1 MAAAATTIL
10 LRLIQDHHIPPSEVP
25 FIASTSLFC
34 LLFIFITADPTTFYT
49 IVGPWLPFA
58 SWRVHGRKSIQFLQR
73 GEKLVAKDDASST
86 VTASSATA
94 ATGDGDVKDTC
105 KEQSS
110 SNNTISLQLLINEIR
125 KRIQT
130 RYVIPSI
137 LAGIGVKFIAYQ
149 KPKII
154 GQMFDAAVGEES
166 NNATM
171 ETAFWPYFRS
181 LFLFVMMDFL
191 LVSIRDYYKYA
202 ALHRFRACSRTDM
215 LASILDQEQDY
226 LQEERHSVGL
236 AHLMHRETDRMQSI
250 VNESLPRLFFGVV
263 SLVAGIHALMHVDR
277 RLALMS
283 VVFNSPL
290 MAIIQK
296 LTRADLIKYSKLY
309 DESMGVANRMATSIL
324 SLDIIQCLQAHGAQ
338 WKVVE
343 TYQQRQEEFID
354 YLSATH
360 FRQTLLC
367 LVQYGL
373 SNLEDVVLLG
383 IGLSRVLHGEA
394 TIGSYYTFRSHLRL
408 LDQGQKELLKWWND
422 LMTLRMSSH
431 VYFELMY
438 RQSKISSKKK
448 DCGDDIMI
456 VPGNCDQSSL
466 VLKNVSFSYRLNPTV
481 KVLSGINLHLQPNKI
496 VALVGGSGGGKSS
509 VSRLLQRFY
518 DPTEGT
524 IELNNV
530 NIKSIDV
537 SWLRSHIRCIDQ
549 EQALPPDMT
558 IFENI
563 SLGVSREEMERGRE
577 YVFERVIQAAK
588 LAEAHEFI
596 VNKCESG
603 YDTPIRQIS
612 CLSGGQRQRIA
623 IARALISSA
632 NVLIC
637 DEITASLD
645 AETEKKVLNTL
656 FAAMMGKTLLVVAH
670 RLSTIRRADEI
681 VFMEDGKIVERGSHE
696 ELMGLRG
703 RYCDYLET
711 DHQDHDG

>member
-1 MAAAATTIL
+1 MPTNNQYATISFVAAATAIVI
-10 LRLIQDHHIPPSEVP
+10 RLIQDHIPPSEVP
-25 FIASTSLFC
+25 FITSACLFC
-34 LLFIFITADPTTFYT
+34 ILFVTITADPTTFYT

-58 SWRVHGRKSIQFLQR
+58 AWRLHGLKSIQFLQR
-73 GEKLVAKDDASST
+73 GEKLVRNAATAAADDDGKDTRKDKSNDSDASS
-86 VTASSATA
+86 
-94 ATGDGDVKDTC
+94 
-105 KEQSS
+105 
-110 SNNTISLQLLINEIR
+110 SNFISLQLLIDEVC

-137 LAGIGVKFIAYQ
+137 MAGVGVKFIAYQ
-149 KPKII
+149 KPKVV
-154 GQMFDAAVGEES
+154 GQMFDAVGQP
-166 NNATM
+166 NATM

-181 LFLFVMMDFL
+181 LFLFVMIDFI
-191 LVSIRDYYKYA
+191 LVSTRDYFKYA
-202 ALHRFRACSRTDM
+202 AVHRFRATSRTDM

-250 VNESLPRLFFGVV
+250 VNESLPRLFFGLV
-263 SLVAGIHALMHVDR
+263 SLVAGINALIHVDR

-290 MAIIQK
+290 VAVIQT
-296 LTRADLIKYSKLY
+296 LTRADLVKYSKLY
-309 DESMGVANRMATSIL
+309 DESMGAANRMATSIL

-343 TYQQRQEEFID
+343 KYRQRQDEFIE

-373 SNLEDVVLLG
+373 SNLEDVILLG

-394 TIGSYYTFRSHLRL
+394 TIGSYYTFRSHLVL
-408 LDQGQKELLKWWND
+408 LDQGQKELLRWWND

-438 RQSKISSKKK
+438 RQSKITSKGE
-448 DCGDDIMI
+448 CGDMI
-456 VPGNCDQSSL
+456 VPGKCDHQSSL
-466 VLKNVSFSYRLNPTV
+466 VLKNVSFSYRLNPAV
-481 KVLSGINLHLQPNKI
+481 KVLSGINLHLQPDKI

-537 SWLRSHIRCIDQ
+537 SWLRSHIRCISQ
-549 EQALPPDMT
+549 EQTLPPDMT

-563 SLGVSREEMERGRE
+563 SLGMSRDDVERGRD
-577 YVFERVIQAAK
+577 YVFDRVIDAAK

-596 VNKCESG
+596 INKCESG

-632 NVLIC
+632 KVLIA

-645 AETEKKVLNTL
+645 AETEKKVLSTL
-656 FAAMMGKTLLVVAH
+656 FGAMKGKMLLVVAH

-696 ELMGLRG
+696 ELMLLKG
-703 RYCDYLET
+703 RYCDYMET
-711 DHQDHDG
+711 DHQEHDG

>member
-1 MAAAATTIL
+1 M
-10 LRLIQDHHIPPSEVP
+10 
-25 FIASTSLFC
+25 
-34 LLFIFITADPTTFYT
+34 
-49 IVGPWLPFA
+49 
-58 SWRVHGRKSIQFLQR
+58 
-73 GEKLVAKDDASST
+73 
-86 VTASSATA
+86 
-94 ATGDGDVKDTC
+94 
-105 KEQSS
+105 
-110 SNNTISLQLLINEIR
+110 
-125 KRIQT
+125 
-130 RYVIPSI
+130 
-137 LAGIGVKFIAYQ
+137 
-149 KPKII
+149 
-154 GQMFDAAVGEES
+154 
-166 NNATM
+166 
-171 ETAFWPYFRS
+171 
-181 LFLFVMMDFL
+181 
-191 LVSIRDYYKYA
+191 
-202 ALHRFRACSRTDM
+202 
-215 LASILDQEQDY
+215 
-226 LQEERHSVGL
+226 
-236 AHLMHRETDRMQSI
+236 
-250 VNESLPRLFFGVV
+250 
-263 SLVAGIHALMHVDR
+263 
-277 RLALMS
+277 
-283 VVFNSPL
+283 
-290 MAIIQK
+290 
-296 LTRADLIKYSKLY
+296 
-309 DESMGVANRMATSIL
+309 
-324 SLDIIQCLQAHGAQ
+324 
-338 WKVVE
+338 
-343 TYQQRQEEFID
+343 
-354 YLSATH
+354 
-360 FRQTLLC
+360 
-367 LVQYGL
+367 VQYGL

-448 DCGDDIMI
+448 DCGDNIMI
-456 VPGNCDQSSL
+456 VPENCDQSSL

-563 SLGVSREEMERGRE
+563 SLGMSREESERGRE
-577 YVFERVIQAAK
+577 YVFERVIRAAK

-596 VNKCESG
+596 INKCESG

-632 NVLIC
+632 KVLIC

-656 FAAMMGKTLLVVAH
+656 FAAMVGKTLLVVAH

-696 ELMGLRG
+696 ELMELRG
-703 RYCDYLET
+703 RYCDYLAT
-711 DHQDHDG
+711 DHQDHGG

>member
-1 MAAAATTIL
+1 MADATAAADDDGKGT
-10 LRLIQDHHIPPSEVP
+10 
-25 FIASTSLFC
+25 
-34 LLFIFITADPTTFYT
+34 
-49 IVGPWLPFA
+49 
-58 SWRVHGRKSIQFLQR
+58 RKEQSN
-73 GEKLVAKDDASST
+73 DSDASS
-86 VTASSATA
+86 
-94 ATGDGDVKDTC
+94 
-105 KEQSS
+105 
-110 SNNTISLQLLINEIR
+110 SNFISLQLLIDEVC

-137 LAGIGVKFIAYQ
+137 MAGVGVKFIAYQ
-149 KPKII
+149 KPKVV
-154 GQMFDAAVGEES
+154 GQMFDAVGQP
-166 NNATM
+166 NATM

-181 LFLFVMMDFL
+181 LFLFVMIDFI
-191 LVSIRDYYKYA
+191 LVSTRDYFKYA
-202 ALHRFRACSRTDM
+202 AVHRFRATSRTDM

-250 VNESLPRLFFGVV
+250 VNESLPRLFFGLV
-263 SLVAGIHALMHVDR
+263 SLVAGINALIHVDR

-290 MAIIQK
+290 VAVIQA
-296 LTRADLIKYSKLY
+296 LTRADLVKYSKLY
-309 DESMGVANRMATSIL
+309 DESMGAANRMATSIL

-343 TYQQRQEEFID
+343 KYRQRQDEFIE

-373 SNLEDVVLLG
+373 SNLEDVILLG

-394 TIGSYYTFRSHLRL
+394 TIGSYYTFRSHLVL
-408 LDQGQKELLKWWND
+408 LDQGQKELLRWWND

-438 RQSKISSKKK
+438 RQSKITSKGE
-448 DCGDDIMI
+448 CGDMI

-466 VLKNVSFSYRLNPTV
+466 VLKNVSFSYRLNPAV
-481 KVLSGINLHLQPNKI
+481 KVLSGINLHLQPDKI

-537 SWLRSHIRCIDQ
+537 SWLRSHIRCISQ
-549 EQALPPDMT
+549 EQTLPPDMT

-563 SLGVSREEMERGRE
+563 SLGMSRDDVERGRD
-577 YVFERVIQAAK
+577 YVFDRVIDAAK
-588 LAEAHEFI
+588 
-596 VNKCESG
+596 
-603 YDTPIRQIS
+603 
-612 CLSGGQRQRIA
+612 
-623 IARALISSA
+623 
-632 NVLIC
+632 
-637 DEITASLD
+637 
-645 AETEKKVLNTL
+645 
-656 FAAMMGKTLLVVAH
+656 
-670 RLSTIRRADEI
+670 
-681 VFMEDGKIVERGSHE
+681 
-696 ELMGLRG
+696 
-703 RYCDYLET
+703 
-711 DHQDHDG
+711 